1 MTEWTFARDG
11 REDEEPPSNPKKEKV
26 FKEMYPVLCAC
37 MERKGF
43 CLKSKNI
50 TAKAKALLA
59 LTKSI
64 NKRNKASRKKNP
76 KLGVT
81 NIARYPDDSF
91 CPSGRYPTRPTL
103 CSLNGGTVTKVTQ
116 VSVVDMVWF
125 CSLINW
131 LCCCFAEEAI
141 EALCKQ
147 PLPLLGAVSH
157 PNPHNPAKLKA
168 LIVKEMQKR
177 HLTFPLS
184 WNQIENVCTGR
195 ALVLDVVQAFSSMDK

>member
-1 MTEWTFARDG
+1 MQAEGKRMRLRADRVFKRPMLTPPLSAESIRELYRKHTAKQMAAWIYARDG
-11 REDEEPPSNPKKEKV
+11 REDEDPPSNPKKEKV

-64 NKRNKASRKKNP
+64 NKRNKTSRKKNL

-103 CSLNGGTVTKVTQ
+103 CSLNGGTVTKVAQ

-125 CSLINW
+125 CSLIN
-131 LCCCFAEEAI
+131 
-141 EALCKQ
+141 
-147 PLPLLGAVSH
+147 
-157 PNPHNPAKLKA
+157 
-168 LIVKEMQKR
+168 
-177 HLTFPLS
+177 
-184 WNQIENVCTGR
+184 
-195 ALVLDVVQAFSSMDK
+195 